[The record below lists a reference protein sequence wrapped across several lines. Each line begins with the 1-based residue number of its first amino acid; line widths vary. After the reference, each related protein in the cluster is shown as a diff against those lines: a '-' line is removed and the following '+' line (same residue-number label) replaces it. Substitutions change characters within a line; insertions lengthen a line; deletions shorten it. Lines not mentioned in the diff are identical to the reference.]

1 MQNGTLPYHKIKK
14 IRIMKN
20 QFQQLFLRIAISV
33 TMLSAVADRF
43 GLWGDN
49 SSWGN
54 WKNFEV
60 YTLKLT
66 YFLPEILS
74 IFSAYIATFLEI
86 LFPVMLIL
94 GYKIRIA
101 SYGSGIL
108 LLVFAV
114 SMAVALGAK
123 APLDYSVWIGSAG
136 AFLLAVQQEY
146 SYSIDFMF
154 QKK

>member
-1 MQNGTLPYHKIKK
+1 
-14 IRIMKN
+14 MKN
-20 QFQQLFLRIAISV
+20 QFQQLFLRMAISV

-43 GLWGDN
+43 GFWGDN

-60 YTLKLT
+60 YTQKLT

-94 GYKIRIA
+94 GYKTRIA

-123 APLDYSVWIGSAG
+123 APLDYPVWIGSAG

-146 SYSIDFMF
+146 SYSIDSML

>member
-1 MQNGTLPYHKIKK
+1 
-14 IRIMKN
+14 MKN

-43 GLWGDN
+43 GFWGDN

-60 YTLKLT
+60 YTQKLT

-94 GYKIRIA
+94 GYKTRIA

-146 SYSIDFMF
+146 SYSIDSML